1 MNKILW
7 NLINTGEVVSFI
19 NNVIVEIEEKEG
31 HNVVVEKIVKLL
43 VENNSY
49 MKLEKC
55 KWNMREVGFLEVVIV
70 QEEIKMKEKKVKGVL
85 NWPTLKG
92 FN

>member
-1 MNKILW
+1 
-7 NLINTGEVVSFI
+7 VSFI